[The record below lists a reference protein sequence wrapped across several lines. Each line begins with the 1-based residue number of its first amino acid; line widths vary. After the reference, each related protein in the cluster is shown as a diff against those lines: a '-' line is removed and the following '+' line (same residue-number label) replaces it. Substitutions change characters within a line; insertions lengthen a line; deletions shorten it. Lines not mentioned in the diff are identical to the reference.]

1 MMLIGNKMK
10 IKNLGSC
17 TKVRHKIGKESV
29 KVLGFNKKANAHLAD
44 LRQLLSILI
53 MSCQST
59 NKAAFLCARLK

>member
-10 IKNLGSC
+10 IKNLGS

-29 KVLGFNKKANAHLAD
+29 KVLGILQISGSFC
-44 LRQLLSILI
+44 LI

>member
-10 IKNLGSC
+10 IKNLG

-29 KVLGFNKKANAHLAD
+29 KVLGFNKKANPHL
-44 LRQLLSILI
+44 QISGSFLSILI